1 MDYAVARYNM
11 VENQIRPNKV
21 TDPALIA
28 ALKELPREL
37 FVPKGLRA
45 IAYVDADIA
54 VADGRYLMEPMVLAR
69 LLQAAAVR
77 PGDMALDVGCAT
89 GYSTAVLARL
99 ASAVVGLESDPAL
112 AAEAG
117 ERLSRLNIDNA
128 VIVEGPLTEGY
139 RRQAPYDVIL
149 MGGRVDELPPGI
161 VAQLAEG
168 GRLVAVIGGPGMG
181 RACVVTKP
189 GTAGSR
195 RPIFDAAV
203 PVLPGFE
210 RRQGFVF

>member
-1 MDYAVARYNM
+1 MDYAAARHNM
-11 VENQIRPNKV
+11 VENQIRTNKV

-28 ALKELPREL
+28 ALEELPREL
-37 FVPKGLRA
+37 FVPKVVRG
-45 IAYVDADIA
+45 IAYGDEDVK

-210 RRQGFVF
+210 RQQGFVF